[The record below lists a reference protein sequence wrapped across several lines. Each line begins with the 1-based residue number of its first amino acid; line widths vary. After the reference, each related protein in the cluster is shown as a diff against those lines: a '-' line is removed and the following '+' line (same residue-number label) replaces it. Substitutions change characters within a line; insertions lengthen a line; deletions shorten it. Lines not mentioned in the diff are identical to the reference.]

1 MNLSVTPLEISIALL
16 LALVVIFV
24 IVVQFNMK
32 ISSSRKVNKGNK
44 QEVNGSSNININGV
58 NGDVTINNPNIA
70 DDNIDSEINYD
81 INILFIDDEQTN
93 ENDFQMIRLLK
104 SNGFHNTHLV
114 NDATVIQQD
123 VTAAKI
129 IFVDITGVGKIAGCN
144 EGTELAVQIKK
155 RYSNKKVVAIYSST
169 ETHNIQIK
177 GLNQLDYI
185 FGKNDDFQVYLD
197 FITEHARRN

>member
-44 QEVNGSSNININGV
+44 QEVNGSSNININAV

-81 INILFIDDEQTN
+81 INILFQ
-93 ENDFQMIRLLK
+93 
-104 SNGFHNTHLV
+104 
-114 NDATVIQQD
+114 
-123 VTAAKI
+123 
-129 IFVDITGVGKIAGCN
+129 
-144 EGTELAVQIKK
+144 
-155 RYSNKKVVAIYSST
+155 
-169 ETHNIQIK
+169 
-177 GLNQLDYI
+177 
-185 FGKNDDFQVYLD
+185 
-197 FITEHARRN
+197 